1 MDRDTIKTLLMTT
14 SVVAIIAG
22 SAQEANATVICAS
35 TAVFTTPQSSVT
47 QTTNV
52 ACILIDTTTVTGDVT
67 VNPGVTVG
75 PNGVPAEITIL
86 DSSVGGGFF
95 NKGTVVGAVGAGISS
110 SFINTS
116 PLTVAATAIAGG
128 ATATTASARAR
139 ARGVLISAGS
149 LTTDLVN
156 GGASALSTSL
166 AAVFRGNVSNSG
178 LINAQ
183 STAFAT
189 AGGAGT

>member
-22 SAQEANATVICAS
+22 SAQEANATVVCAS
-35 TAVFTTPQSSVT
+35 TAVFTTPQASVT

-95 NKGTVVGAVGAGISS
+95 NKGTVVGAVGTGISS
-110 SFINTS
+110 SFIDNTG
-116 PLTVAATAIAGG
+116 LLI
-128 ATATTASARAR
+128 
-139 ARGVLISAGS
+139 RGSTIG
-149 LTTDLVN
+149 N
-156 GGASALSTSL
+156 G
-166 AAVFRGNVSNSG
+166 V
-178 LINAQ
+178 
-183 STAFAT
+183 
-189 AGGAGT
+189 